1 MWQIFTLQESWLFCP
16 LGFTP
21 LKMWPWLWS
30 MFKKG
35 LQLCFLMH
43 ILYWAHRPSSNP
55 IVPLECNYYSISE
68 INSPYLCLGLSRI
81 YMDTLKRCATSR
93 KKAFFFTPSCLCDDI
108 QQFHPYYTALFLFR
122 LTVMLKQHWLSPYNR
137 LDKFRPIFQCNL
149 IWEARMLLRLS
160 LIINVRRKSP
170 KSRFTHWSDCN
181 PPLYSLKWK
190 EYIYFLYVTDIPY
203 SFSNLKPRH
212 TKSFIKRQYFS
223 LSTWHCDHQAF
234 CSRTYSCI
242 ATNVVFHQTYFGWTF
257 EWNKSATTGYNTCI
271 TNFVTGSYTLMTAHT
286 YMILP

>member
-1 MWQIFTLQESWLFCP
+1 MWQIFTLQESWLVCP
-16 LGFTP
+16 PGFTL

-43 ILYWAHRPSSNP
+43 ILYWVHRPSSNP

-68 INSPYLCLGLSRI
+68 INSPYLWLGLRRI

-93 KKAFFFTPSCLCDDI
+93 PPVFCVMIYNNFI
-108 QQFHPYYTALFLFR
+108 HITALFLFR
-122 LTVMLKQHWLSPYNR
+122 LTVMLTQHWLSPYNR

-170 KSRFTHWSDCN
+170 KSRFTHWS
-181 PPLYSLKWK
+181 
-190 EYIYFLYVTDIPY
+190 
-203 SFSNLKPRH
+203 
-212 TKSFIKRQYFS
+212 
-223 LSTWHCDHQAF
+223 
-234 CSRTYSCI
+234 
-242 ATNVVFHQTYFGWTF
+242 
-257 EWNKSATTGYNTCI
+257 
-271 TNFVTGSYTLMTAHT
+271 
-286 YMILP
+286 